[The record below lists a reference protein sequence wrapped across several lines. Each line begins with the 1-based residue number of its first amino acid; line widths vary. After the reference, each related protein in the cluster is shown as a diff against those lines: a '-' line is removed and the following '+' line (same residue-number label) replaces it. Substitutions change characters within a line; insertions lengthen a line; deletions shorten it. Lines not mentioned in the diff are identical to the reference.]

1 MLFFVTMMQL
11 NDRLWHVLLF
21 GKEII
26 TLAVRPITYCQHNKM
41 NQNKCAFCQEDGVE
55 RLGPLGNKQKKKK
68 KKQI

>member
-1 MLFFVTMMQL
+1 M
-11 NDRLWHVLLF
+11 LLF